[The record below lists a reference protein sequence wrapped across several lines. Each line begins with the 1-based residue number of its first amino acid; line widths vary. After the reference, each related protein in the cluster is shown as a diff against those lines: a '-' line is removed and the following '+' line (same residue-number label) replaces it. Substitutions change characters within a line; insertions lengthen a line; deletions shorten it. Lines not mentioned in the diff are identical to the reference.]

1 MVAKGV
7 ANGAAKGVA
16 KEVAKWWRKRWREGV
31 VAICARSVC
40 GGPYSIRNVRIY
52 SMWANAWLK

>member
-1 MVAKGV
+1 MV
-7 ANGAAKGVA
+7 AKGVA